1 MSIIKV
7 EPFRGFEHMFR
18 RVNALMDDI
27 DKGGIRFEIGQFTPR
42 VDIAESDK
50 ALMIHAELPG
60 MAKDDVKITVSDDN
74 ILTIR
79 GEKKREEKTE
89 DKNYM
94 RVERAYGSFT
104 RSFTLPDNLDTA
116 RIAAQFE
123 NGVLNVS
130 IPKTEPV
137 KPKETEISIA

>member
-27 DKGGIRFEIGQFTPR
+27 DKGGIRFEVGQFTPR
-42 VDIAESDK
+42 VDIAETEK
-50 ALMIHAELPG
+50 AVTMHAELPG
-60 MAKDDVKITVSDDN
+60 MAKDDVKITVSSDN
-74 ILTIR
+74 VLTIR

-89 DKNYM
+89 EKNFM
-94 RVERAYGSFT
+94 RVERTYGSFS

-116 RIAAQFE
+116 NIAAQFE

-130 IPKTEPV
+130 IPKTEPA